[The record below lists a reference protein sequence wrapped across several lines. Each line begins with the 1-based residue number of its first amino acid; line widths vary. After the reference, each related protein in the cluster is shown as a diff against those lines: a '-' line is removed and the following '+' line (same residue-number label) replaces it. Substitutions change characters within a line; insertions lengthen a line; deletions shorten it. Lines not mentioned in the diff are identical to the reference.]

1 MKRLAGMLA
10 ALLVSAAQSQ
20 TPKSDLTPPVA
31 QAPDTT
37 PAAPPI
43 AQPATPADVAVAP
56 TSTAEATMPG
66 DATPAPAPAQPV
78 APEATRTAPG
88 ATPQPTALGAT
99 PTAPSAT
106 PQLTAPGATP
116 TGASATPEPSAAAV
130 PRADL
135 AQATTYLKS
144 AIADFTTCRRP
155 SACNAYFETFG
166 IAISFADGSISPFLH
181 IQRLMTT
188 SRECV
193 KKAKALEEEGNR
205 SMAVQ
210 WAMAAKVENRT
221 ARDWLG
227 NHPDAVLAALR
238 QVTVL

>member
-20 TPKSDLTPPVA
+20 TPKSDLTPPVEQAPGAAPAVLATRA
-31 QAPDTT
+31 QA
-37 PAAPPI
+37 
-43 AQPATPADVAVAP
+43 ATAADVAVAP
-56 TSTAEATMPG
+56 TSSAQAATPV
-66 DATPAPAPAQPV
+66 DVAPAPAAAQPV
-78 APEATRTAPG
+78 APDTAATAPG
-88 ATPQPTALGAT
+88 ATPQPTA
-99 PTAPSAT
+99 
-106 PQLTAPGATP
+106 PGATP
-116 TGASATPEPSAAAV
+116 AAASTTPQSTALPPAAEV

-155 SACNAYFETFG
+155 SACNAYFDTFG

-181 IQRLMTT
+181 VQRLMTT

-193 KKAKALEEEGNR
+193 KKAKSLEEEGNR

-221 ARDWLG
+221 VRDWLG